1 MMTITEI
8 DQFAQPNRAA
18 DTPHYDV
25 VGVGSGPANLSLAAL
40 LQSHTDW
47 SMALFDS
54 APSSRW
60 HSTLLHSGVRM
71 QTSWLKDLVS
81 FVEPTHQLTFLNYL
95 VSEGRLFALL
105 NAQFDVIPRA
115 EYMRYLAWATERL
128 DNVFH
133 DTPIDEVD
141 FVDGEGFVTTS
152 RGRQIATSEHLVL
165 GVGTRATMPSAFAGL
180 NRDDVFLA
188 DHLDSHL
195 ATISRDTA
203 APVAVIGG
211 GQTGIEAVFRL
222 RSAGFS
228 DILWLGRRQWFQ
240 TIDDSPAA
248 NDFYRPAHQ
257 VFLQGLSRPT
267 RRRLVHEQDPTGDA
281 MTPGA
286 LRTLYQ
292 LNYDGLLEHGH
303 FPITLLPGR
312 DVVSAEA
319 EGDGLVL
326 HCKTA
331 EQQEHRWVRRA
342 VVAVGRELAPLPLA
356 AALRE
361 RLDTDEDGELLLQ
374 GDYSVRWGGTNE
386 HRIYALNRA
395 RYSHGIPDANLTLLP
410 VRSALVLNSM
420 LQRELF
426 PINDQLCP
434 IQWG

>member
-1 MMTITEI
+1 
-8 DQFAQPNRAA
+8 
-18 DTPHYDV
+18 
-25 VGVGSGPANLSLAAL
+25 
-40 LQSHTDW
+40 
-47 SMALFDS
+47 
-54 APSSRW
+54 
-60 HSTLLHSGVRM
+60 
-71 QTSWLKDLVS
+71 
-81 FVEPTHQLTFLNYL
+81 
-95 VSEGRLFALL
+95 
-105 NAQFDVIPRA
+105 
-115 EYMRYLAWATERL
+115 
-128 DNVFH
+128 
-133 DTPIDEVD
+133 
-141 FVDGEGFVTTS
+141 
-152 RGRQIATSEHLVL
+152 
-165 GVGTRATMPSAFAGL
+165 
-180 NRDDVFLA
+180 
-188 DHLDSHL
+188 
-195 ATISRDTA
+195 
-203 APVAVIGG
+203 
-211 GQTGIEAVFRL
+211 
-222 RSAGFS
+222 
-228 DILWLGRRQWFQ
+228 
-240 TIDDSPAA
+240 
-248 NDFYRPAHQ
+248 
-257 VFLQGLSRPT
+257 
-267 RRRLVHEQDPTGDA
+267 VHEQDPTGDA